1 MSSVPECIIP
11 NYYLQIQNE
20 QDFLFVSS
28 LLPLPPP
35 SSLLLLMKTTKR
47 DAFSS
52 HPFLTKAEWQ
62 QIF

>member
-1 MSSVPECIIP
+1 MNSVPECIIP

-28 LLPLPPP
+28 LLPPPP
-35 SSLLLLMKTTKR
+35 PPSLLLLKTTKR